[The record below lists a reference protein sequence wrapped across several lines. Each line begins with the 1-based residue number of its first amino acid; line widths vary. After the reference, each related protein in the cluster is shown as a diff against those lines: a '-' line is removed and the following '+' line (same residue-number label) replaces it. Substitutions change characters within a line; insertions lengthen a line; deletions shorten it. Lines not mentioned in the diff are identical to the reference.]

1 MALAKSFLLIHPDAA
16 TLLLSQQKGAD
27 PQRHQFVA
35 IQALKQCPRSPL
47 TVEGFN
53 MKANRAIPC
62 KHQSK
67 VTKQMTE
74 TEERLRKSNLTLS
87 VPTPRKIPSSVLKL
101 FMEP

>member
-35 IQALKQCPRSPL
+35 IHSPL

-87 VPTPRKIPSSVLKL
+87 MPTPKIPSSILKL